1 MLDFDELSV
10 PPSRL
15 NRQYGDQISVFPS
28 LLGSYH
34 GVRKSVPKVTIEL
47 FNAMRALL
55 DARIR
60 QIWRGMLRWT
70 SQHVA
75 SNTVGFAGQ
84 SAGAPVS

>member
-15 NRQYGDQISVFPS
+15 DRVDLDQISVFPS
-28 LLGSYH
+28 LLGSYR
-34 GVRKSVPKVTIEL
+34 GVRKSMPRVPIEL

-60 QIWRGMLRWT
+60 QIWRSVL
-70 SQHVA
+70 Q
-75 SNTVGFAGQ
+75 
-84 SAGAPVS
+84 